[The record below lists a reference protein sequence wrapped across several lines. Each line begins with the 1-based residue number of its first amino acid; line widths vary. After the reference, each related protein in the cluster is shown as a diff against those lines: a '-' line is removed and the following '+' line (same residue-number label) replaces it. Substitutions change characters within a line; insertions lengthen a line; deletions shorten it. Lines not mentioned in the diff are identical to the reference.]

1 MIICLLC
8 CLERRF
14 ALSPMIAMLTR
25 RMPMRREG
33 CTDSIS
39 LRVLGWNAPPW
50 HAATDGAGCTA
61 ELGYGAPAP
70 RGSAYEQA
78 RMRPGFACIGVR
90 SC

>member
-1 MIICLLC
+1 
-8 CLERRF
+8 
-14 ALSPMIAMLTR
+14 
-25 RMPMRREG
+25 MRREG

-70 RGSAYEQA
+70 HGSAYEQA
-78 RMRPGFACIGVR
+78 RMQPGFACLRKELLMKAVCTILAASPVLGVH
-90 SC
+90 SLCFA